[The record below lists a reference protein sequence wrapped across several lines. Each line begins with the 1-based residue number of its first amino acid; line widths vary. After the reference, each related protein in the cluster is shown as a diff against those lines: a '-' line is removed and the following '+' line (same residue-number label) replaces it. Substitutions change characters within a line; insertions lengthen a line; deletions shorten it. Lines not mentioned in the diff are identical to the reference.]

1 MADQVQNKQPHHFDT
16 IIVGGGIAGLTAAA
30 YLARA
35 GQSVVLYEQQH
46 KTGGLVQTFHRDGV
60 YFDGGLRS
68 IENSGIVFPML
79 EQLGID
85 IEWNKSKISIAIEND
100 VLILKDNQSVD
111 AYEEFLCRHFPEN
124 KADIQKI
131 IVEVR
136 KIMGYM
142 DVLYA
147 VDNPAF
153 KDLGKDRQY
162 VFKVLLPWIL
172 KFLFTVRKIDR
183 LFEPFE
189 AYLQRFSENQALL
202 DIIGQHF
209 FEHTPASFALS
220 YFSLYLDY
228 HYPKGGTA
236 TLIEKLTEFIIQ
248 NGATIKT
255 STAIET
261 HNPEQKLV
269 VDQNGDLASYEHL
282 IWAADQ
288 KQLYNRIALEEL
300 SDKKLIQK
308 IQKKRDLLRPLKG
321 GDSVFT
327 VYLTVAQDKTY
338 FANICTGH
346 SFYTPSKKGLSSI
359 SKAPVKKLLSQNEID
374 QDDKAL
380 QAELFSYLKAYCD
393 LNTLEISI
401 PSLHDPDLAPE
412 GKTGLIVSFLYDY
425 SLAKKID
432 ELGWTAEI
440 KTLLEQRFIKILDE
454 GIFPGLKSKVVH
466 CFSSS
471 PLTIEKMT
479 SSTEGGITGWAF
491 TNPIIPAVN
500 KNLKIAKSV
509 NTILPS
515 VFQAGQWTFS
525 PAGLPISILTGKLAS
540 DKVLKLSKK

>member
-1 MADQVQNKQPHHFDT
+1 MKYDT

-35 GQSVVLYEQQH
+35 GQSVALFEQQS
-46 KTGGLVQTFHRDGV
+46 KTGGLVQTFQRDGV

-85 IEWNKSKISIAIEND
+85 IEWVESKISIAIGND
-100 VLILKDNQSVD
+100 VLVLKDKQSVE
-111 AYEEFLCRHFPEN
+111 AYEKFLGKHFPDS
-124 KADIQKI
+124 KADIQRI
-131 IVEVR
+131 IGEIR

-153 KDLGKDRQY
+153 KDLKKDRQY
-162 VFKVLLPWIL
+162 VFKVLLPWIF
-172 KFLFTVRKIDR
+172 KFLFTVKKINN

-189 AYLQRFSENQALL
+189 DYLRRFSDNQALL

-209 FEHTPASFALS
+209 FEKTPASFALS

-236 TLIEKLTEFIIQ
+236 TLVERLTEFIKQ
-248 NGATIKT
+248 HGGQIKT
-255 STAIET
+255 STAIESY
-261 HNPEQKLV
+261 NPEKQYV
-269 VDQNGDLASYEHL
+269 VDQNGQRTSYDHM

-288 KQLYNRIALEEL
+288 KQLYNRVSLETMT
-300 SDKKLIQK
+300 DKRLIRN
-308 IQKKRDLLRPLKG
+308 IQEKKEMLHPLKG

-327 VYLTVAQDKTY
+327 VYLTAEEDIRY
-338 FANICTGH
+338 FEEIMTGH
-346 SFYTPSKKGLSSI
+346 NFYTPSKKGLSTL
-359 SKAPVKKLLSQNEID
+359 SKAPVKKLLEQVADPKDEGL
-374 QDDKAL
+374 KAQL
-380 QAELFSYLKAYCD
+380 IEYLEAYCD
-393 LNTLEISI
+393 LNTFEIAI
-401 PSLHDPDLAPE
+401 PALRDPDLAPK

-425 SLAKKID
+425 RMAKKID
-432 ELGWTAEI
+432 EFGWTSEI

-454 GIFPGLKSKVVH
+454 GIFPGIKNKIIH

-471 PLTIEKMT
+471 PVTIEKMT

-491 TNPIIPAVN
+491 TNPIMPAVN
-500 KNLKIAKSV
+500 KNLQISKSV
-509 NTILPS
+509 DTILPG
-515 VFQAGQWTFS
+515 VFQSGQWVFS

-540 DKVLKLSKK
+540 DKVLKRQKR